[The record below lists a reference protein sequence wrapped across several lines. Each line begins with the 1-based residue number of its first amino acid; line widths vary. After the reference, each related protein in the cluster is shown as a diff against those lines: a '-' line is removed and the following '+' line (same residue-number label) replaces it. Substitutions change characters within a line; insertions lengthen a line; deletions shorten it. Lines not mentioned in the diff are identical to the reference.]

1 MRVTGHPSGRFL
13 GYVHVQVASRVYALP
28 VEARP
33 LGLID
38 GSRLEPGFVAEG
50 PDRLG
55 IVVDSE
61 ATEAVVKETIDRA
74 SEAAA
79 RHIGR
84 KLLNWKIISRRRQVR
99 RSAGRHCCRIP
110 RAVPGTTALRSAPA
124 RSPLISSA
132 TAM

>member
-1 MRVTGHPSGRFL
+1 LGRFL

-33 LGLID
+33 LGLVD
-38 GSRLEPGFVAEG
+38 GSKLEPGFVSEG

-61 ATEAVVKETIDRA
+61 ATDAVVKQTIDRA
-74 SEAAA
+74 SEEAA

-84 KLLNWKIISRRRQVR
+84 KLLN
-99 RSAGRHCCRIP
+99 
-110 RAVPGTTALRSAPA
+110 
-124 RSPLISSA
+124 
-132 TAM
+132 

>member
-1 MRVTGHPSGRFL
+1 MRVTGHPLGRFL

-33 LGLID
+33 LGLGD

-61 ATEAVVKETIDRA
+61 ATDAVVKQTIDRA
-74 SEAAA
+74 SDEAA

-84 KLLNWKIISRRRQVR
+84 KLLN
-99 RSAGRHCCRIP
+99 
-110 RAVPGTTALRSAPA
+110 
-124 RSPLISSA
+124 
-132 TAM
+132 

>member
-28 VEARP
+28 VEARSLD
-33 LGLID
+33 LGD
-38 GSRLEPGFVAEG
+38 GSRLEPGFVAEA

-61 ATEAVVKETIDRA
+61 ATDAVVKQTIDRA
-74 SEAAA
+74 SEEAA

-84 KLLNWKIISRRRQVR
+84 KLLN
-99 RSAGRHCCRIP
+99 
-110 RAVPGTTALRSAPA
+110 
-124 RSPLISSA
+124 
-132 TAM
+132 

>member
-1 MRVTGHPSGRFL
+1 MRVTGHPTGRFL

-28 VEARP
+28 VEARTLD
-33 LGLID
+33 LGN
-38 GSRLEPGFVAEG
+38 GSKLEAGFFTEG

-61 ATEAVVKETIDRA
+61 ATEAVVKQTIDQA

-84 KLLNWKIISRRRQVR
+84 KLLN
-99 RSAGRHCCRIP
+99 
-110 RAVPGTTALRSAPA
+110 
-124 RSPLISSA
+124 
-132 TAM
+132 

>member
-1 MRVTGHPSGRFL
+1 MRVIGHPSGRFL

-33 LGLID
+33 LGLVD

-61 ATEAVVKETIDRA
+61 ATDAVVKETIDRA

-84 KLLNWKIISRRRQVR
+84 KLLN
-99 RSAGRHCCRIP
+99 
-110 RAVPGTTALRSAPA
+110 
-124 RSPLISSA
+124 
-132 TAM
+132 

>member
-1 MRVTGHPSGRFL
+1 MRVTGHPLGRFL

-33 LGLID
+33 LSLGD
-38 GSRLEPGFVAEG
+38 GSRLEPGFVTEG

-61 ATEAVVKETIDRA
+61 ATDAVVKQTIDRA
-74 SEAAA
+74 SEEAA

-84 KLLNWKIISRRRQVR
+84 KLVN
-99 RSAGRHCCRIP
+99 
-110 RAVPGTTALRSAPA
+110 
-124 RSPLISSA
+124 
-132 TAM
+132 